1 MFFLYRLILAHLLT
15 DFPFQTSYIFKLRK
29 NWWGNL
35 IHASIFIPT
44 GAILVLPFLGKA
56 WLCVVFIGI
65 THFIID
71 QWKVIKTKDG
81 NIWLFLVDQII
92 HFSFIIIVATFLET
106 KIVMVVPTLSL
117 PPFAFS
123 LSYLKGLIVYAYFQD
138 KFILYLIGY
147 LVSTFTGAVLIY
159 EIERVFFPK
168 IRKETVL
175 DKGIISL
182 GERALITTLIVIN
195 QYLWIP
201 LVLLTKSIILF
212 ATQRKVD
219 RFYQFLTL
227 SLVLSASISILVG
240 LCLRIID

>member
-15 DFPFQTSYIFKLRK
+15 DFPFQTDYIFKLRK
-29 NWWGNL
+29 NRWGNL
-35 IHASIFIPT
+35 IHAGIFILSA
-44 GAILVLPFLGKA
+44 AILTLPFSGKVFS
-56 WLCVVFIGI
+56 CVVFLGI
-65 THFIID
+65 AHFIID
-71 QWKVIKTKDG
+71 QWKIIKAKDD

-92 HFSFIIIVATFLET
+92 HFSCIIIAAAFLET
-106 KIVMVVPTLSL
+106 EFVRVVPTLSL

-159 EIERVFFPK
+159 EIERTLFPK
-168 IRKETVL
+168 IRKEAIL

-182 GERALITTLIVIN
+182 SERALITTLIVIG

-201 LVLLTKSIILF
+201 LVLLAKSTILF